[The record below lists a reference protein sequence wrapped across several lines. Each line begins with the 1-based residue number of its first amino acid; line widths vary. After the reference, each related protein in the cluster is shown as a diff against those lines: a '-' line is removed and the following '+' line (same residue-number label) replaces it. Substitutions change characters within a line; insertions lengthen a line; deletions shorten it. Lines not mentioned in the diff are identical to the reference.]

1 MAAILDVTLNPKSA
15 GVVNVKLLPAICA
28 LQLHGIKSKSK
39 ILFSYFAMKTG
50 EGRLVPH
57 IFIKEGRVSDD
68 KRKLT
73 KTYFMFVSILETEM
87 R

>member
-1 MAAILDVTLNPKSA
+1 M
-15 GVVNVKLLPAICA
+15 
-28 LQLHGIKSKSK
+28 
-39 ILFSYFAMKTG
+39 FSYFAIKTG

>member
-1 MAAILDVTLNPKSA
+1 MNPKSA

-28 LQLHGIKSKSK
+28 LQLHGIRSKSK
-39 ILFSYFAMKTG
+39 ILFCYFAMKTG
-50 EGRLVPH
+50 EGGLVPH

-73 KTYFMFVSILETEM
+73 RTYFMFVSILETEM